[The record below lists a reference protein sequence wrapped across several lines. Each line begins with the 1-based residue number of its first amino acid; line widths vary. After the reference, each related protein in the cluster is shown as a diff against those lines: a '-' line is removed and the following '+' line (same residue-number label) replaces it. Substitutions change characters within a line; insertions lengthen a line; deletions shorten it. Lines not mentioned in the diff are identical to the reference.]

1 MRTRNFLLIAVA
13 ILSLVNGSLA
23 GEVTNVTKSVLLRS
37 KEMKPYTTEVK
48 VYKNGMDDVDR
59 KTVEKQRYEEYL
71 LKIELY
77 YNEEAVAFLSNQYLQ
92 EDVANFI
99 AGASKYDDS
108 LQTLMFGE
116 TKGAKNLDEVVAKLS
131 QMKGYDAFVEV

>member
-1 MRTRNFLLIAVA
+1 MRTRKFLLIAVA
-13 ILSLVNGSLA
+13 FLSMVNGSLA
-23 GEVTNVTKSVLLRS
+23 GDVPNVTKSVLLRS

-77 YNEEAVAFLSNQYLQ
+77 
-92 EDVANFI
+92 
-99 AGASKYDDS
+99 
-108 LQTLMFGE
+108 
-116 TKGAKNLDEVVAKLS
+116 
-131 QMKGYDAFVEV
+131 